1 MKIVTLTL
9 NPAFDIHCHT
19 PNFQPFHENLAH
31 ITAIDA
37 GGKGINISRALT
49 NMGVEN
55 TALVVLGEENADSFR
70 RSLTADNI
78 QFCEIS
84 VGGRIRENITLHTEN
99 TPETRISFA
108 GFTVDDTL
116 LKAVEQRLNELID
129 GNAIL
134 TVTGRNLEG
143 LSMDALKDMLIRFR
157 KKGVKLI
164 VDSRSFSLQ
173 DLLDVRP
180 WLIKPNEEEIGMYR
194 GLKMAVLCNGS
205 TASAAEVFT
214 ATMQDYGLA
223 TVVGTKTFGKGVM
236 QSTKAIPFQGEIV
249 GYVKLTTHAYH
260 TKRGAAQSYHG
271 VGIAPD
277 IQADLSAEAKSY
289 ALKLLPQHLDDQLKA
304 AVATLTA
311 SNQ

>member
-180 WLIKPNEEEIGMYR
+180 WLIKPNEEEIGMYTD
-194 GLKMAVLCNGS
+194 MAVKDLHGAKAATDELRGKGIENVMISLGSQGAILCCAEGS
-205 TASAAEVFT
+205 YVANAPRIKVLSTIGAGDSSIGGFCAAAKAGQHFSEMLRYAVAYGSAACMTE
-214 ATMQDYGLA
+214 
-223 TVVGTKTFGKGVM
+223 GTRPPEAASVEALLHRIRV
-236 QSTKAIPFQGEIV
+236 TKI
-249 GYVKLTTHAYH
+249 
-260 TKRGAAQSYHG
+260 
-271 VGIAPD
+271 
-277 IQADLSAEAKSY
+277 
-289 ALKLLPQHLDDQLKA
+289 
-304 AVATLTA
+304 
-311 SNQ
+311 